1 MQGKGA
7 APANLWDGDFSMML
21 HAVGD
26 FEVTVTP
33 LPADDAVAGTSIGRL
48 ALLKTF
54 HGDLEATSK
63 GVMLGAGNRAAGRAG
78 YVAIEEV
85 TGTLHGRSGSFALQ
99 HSGVMSDGSFD
110 LAIRLVP
117 GSGTGALAGLDGTM
131 TILIEGNRHSYTL
144 AYTLPSA
151 D

>member
-1 MQGKGA
+1 
-7 APANLWDGDFSMML
+7 MML
-21 HAVGD
+21 HAAGD

-33 LPADDAVAGTSIGRL
+33 LPADDPVAGTSIGRL

-85 TGTLHGRSGSFALQ
+85 TGTLEGRSGSFALQ
-99 HSGVMSDGSFD
+99 HCGAMSEGSID
-110 LAIRLVP
+110 LVIRVVP
-117 GSGTGALAGLDGTM
+117 GSGTGDLAGLGGTM
-131 TILIEGNRHSYTL
+131 TILIEGGRHGYTFE
-144 AYTLPSA
+144 YTLPEPSC
-151 D
+151 